1 MTILDR
7 ILELTRQVEE
17 QVDRGDWLQAGTVDR
32 ERRQL
37 LENLLAGDGLQ
48 KLAPEARAALQEI
61 LARNQHTVAKVRER
75 QEQLAAASVQ
85 LNRAKGAVRAY
96 QANATPLAMAVPP
109 TAVPDEA

>member
-17 QVDRGDWLQAGTVDR
+17 QVDRGDWLQAGSLDM

-37 LENLLAGDGLQ
+37 LEDLVAGDGLQ

-61 LARNQHTVAKVRER
+61 LARNQHTVAKVQER
-75 QEQLAAASVQ
+75 QNRLAAASVQ
-85 LNRAKGAVRAY
+85 LNRARGAVRAY
-96 QANATPLAMAVPP
+96 QVNAGPLATAAPP
-109 TAVPDEA
+109 TPVPDEA